1 MADSIRH
8 LIEEA
13 VKSSMR
19 ERNKERTS
27 TLRMALSELKKE
39 EIDNKIELS
48 NEDSIKILQRM
59 IKQRKESMSQ
69 FLNAQRN
76 DLAEKEES
84 EIVILQDFLPEQMS
98 EEDINKLVIEAI
110 NETDA
115 KEPQDIGK
123 VMGFLKTKI
132 QGNADMGIVK
142 ASFLPILPQQLLQQH
157 KSSDLPQYLMNHHL

>member
-19 ERNKERTS
+19 ERNKDRTS

-48 NEDSIKILQRM
+48 NESSIKILQRM

-98 EEDINKLVIEAI
+98 EDDINTLVIEAI

-132 QGNADMGIVK
+132 QGNADMGIVSK
-142 ASFLPILPQQLLQQH
+142 LVKENLQG
-157 KSSDLPQYLMNHHL
+157 

>member
-98 EEDINKLVIEAI
+98 EDDINKLVIEAI
-110 NETDA
+110 NETDE

-123 VMGFLKTKI
+123 VMSFLKTKI
-132 QGNADMGIVK
+132 QGNADMGVVSKLVK
-142 ASFLPILPQQLLQQH
+142 ENLQG
-157 KSSDLPQYLMNHHL
+157 

>member
-19 ERNKERTS
+19 ERNKDRTS

-48 NEDSIKILQRM
+48 NKDSIKILQRM

-76 DLAEKEES
+76 DLAEKEEL

-115 KEPQDIGK
+115 KELKDIGK

-132 QGNADMGIVK
+132 QGNADMGIVSK
-142 ASFLPILPQQLLQQH
+142 LVKENLQG
-157 KSSDLPQYLMNHHL
+157 

>member
-19 ERNKERTS
+19 ERNKDRTS

-48 NEDSIKILQRM
+48 NEGSIKILQRM

-98 EEDINKLVIEAI
+98 VDDINKLVIEAI
-110 NETDA
+110 NETNA

-132 QGNADMGIVK
+132 QGNADMGVVSKLVK
-142 ASFLPILPQQLLQQH
+142 ENLQG
-157 KSSDLPQYLMNHHL
+157 

>member
-19 ERNKERTS
+19 ERNKDRTS

-48 NEDSIKILQRM
+48 NEGSIKILQRM

-115 KEPQDIGK
+115 KEAQDIGK

-132 QGNADMGIVK
+132 QGNADMGVVSKLVK
-142 ASFLPILPQQLLQQH
+142 ETLQG
-157 KSSDLPQYLMNHHL
+157 

>member
-115 KEPQDIGK
+115 KELKDIGK

-132 QGNADMGIVK
+132 QGNADMGIVSK
-142 ASFLPILPQQLLQQH
+142 LVKENLQG
-157 KSSDLPQYLMNHHL
+157 

>member
-19 ERNKERTS
+19 ERNKDRTS

-69 FLNAQRN
+69 FLNAQRT

-132 QGNADMGIVK
+132 QGNADMGIVSK
-142 ASFLPILPQQLLQQH
+142 LVKENLQG
-157 KSSDLPQYLMNHHL
+157 

>member
-19 ERNKERTS
+19 ERNKDRTS

-98 EEDINKLVIEAI
+98 VDDINKLVIEAI

-132 QGNADMGIVK
+132 QGNADMGVVSKLVK
-142 ASFLPILPQQLLQQH
+142 EYLQG
-157 KSSDLPQYLMNHHL
+157 

>member
-19 ERNKERTS
+19 ERNKDRTS

-84 EIVILQDFLPEQMS
+84 EIVILQDFLPEQMG

-115 KEPQDIGK
+115 KVLKDIGK

-132 QGNADMGIVK
+132 QGNADMGIVSK
-142 ASFLPILPQQLLQQH
+142 QVKENLQG
-157 KSSDLPQYLMNHHL
+157 

>member
-19 ERNKERTS
+19 ERNKDRTS

-48 NEDSIKILQRM
+48 NEGSIKILQRM
-59 IKQRKESMSQ
+59 IKQRKESMTQ

-98 EEDINKLVIEAI
+98 VDDINKLVIEAI
-110 NETDA
+110 NETEA
-115 KEPQDIGK
+115 KEAQDIGK

-132 QGNADMGIVK
+132 QGNADMGIVSK
-142 ASFLPILPQQLLQQH
+142 LVKENLQG
-157 KSSDLPQYLMNHHL
+157 

>member
-13 VKSSMR
+13 VKSSMG
-19 ERNKERTS
+19 ERNKDRTS

-48 NEDSIKILQRM
+48 NEGSIKIHQRM

-69 FLNAQRN
+69 LLNAQRN

-98 EEDINKLVIEAI
+98 VDDINKLVIEAI
-110 NETDA
+110 NETEA

-132 QGNADMGIVK
+132 QGNADMGIVSK
-142 ASFLPILPQQLLQQH
+142 LVKENLQG
-157 KSSDLPQYLMNHHL
+157 

>member
-19 ERNKERTS
+19 ERNKDRTS

-59 IKQRKESMSQ
+59 IKQRKESMAQ

-132 QGNADMGIVK
+132 QGNADMGIVSK
-142 ASFLPILPQQLLQQH
+142 LVKENLQ
-157 KSSDLPQYLMNHHL
+157 D

>member
-48 NEDSIKILQRM
+48 NVDSIKILQRM

-98 EEDINKLVIEAI
+98 EDDINRLVIEAI

-132 QGNADMGIVK
+132 QGNADMGIVSK
-142 ASFLPILPQQLLQQH
+142 LVKENLQG
-157 KSSDLPQYLMNHHL
+157 

>member
-1 MADSIRH
+1 MADSIGH
-8 LIEEA
+8 LIAEA

-19 ERNKERTS
+19 ERNKDRTS

-76 DLAEKEES
+76 DLAKKEEL

-98 EEDINKLVIEAI
+98 EEAINKLVIEAI
-110 NETDA
+110 NETEA

-132 QGNADMGIVK
+132 QGNADMGVVSKLVK
-142 ASFLPILPQQLLQQH
+142 ENLQG
-157 KSSDLPQYLMNHHL
+157 

>member
-19 ERNKERTS
+19 ERNKDRTS

-48 NEDSIKILQRM
+48 NKDSIKILQRM

-115 KEPQDIGK
+115 KELKDIGK

-132 QGNADMGIVK
+132 QGNADMGIVSK
-142 ASFLPILPQQLLQQH
+142 LVKENLQG
-157 KSSDLPQYLMNHHL
+157 

>member
-19 ERNKERTS
+19 ERNKDRTS

-84 EIVILQDFLPEQMS
+84 EIVILQDFLPEHMS
-98 EEDINKLVIEAI
+98 EDAINKLVIEAI
-110 NETDA
+110 NETAA

-123 VMGFLKTKI
+123 VMSFLKTKI
-132 QGNADMGIVK
+132 QGNADMGVVSKLVK
-142 ASFLPILPQQLLQQH
+142 ENLQ
-157 KSSDLPQYLMNHHL
+157 D

>member
-1 MADSIRH
+1 MADSIRY

-19 ERNKERTS
+19 ERNKERTA

-115 KEPQDIGK
+115 KELKDIGK
-123 VMGFLKTKI
+123 VMAFLKTKI
-132 QGNADMGIVK
+132 QGNADMGIVSK
-142 ASFLPILPQQLLQQH
+142 LVKENLQG
-157 KSSDLPQYLMNHHL
+157 

>member
-13 VKSSMR
+13 VRSSMR

-115 KEPQDIGK
+115 KELKDIGK
-123 VMGFLKTKI
+123 VMGYLKTKI
-132 QGNADMGIVK
+132 QGNADMGIVSK
-142 ASFLPILPQQLLQQH
+142 LVKENLQG
-157 KSSDLPQYLMNHHL
+157 

>member
-1 MADSIRH
+1 
-8 LIEEA
+8 
-13 VKSSMR
+13 MR
-19 ERNKERTS
+19 ERNKDRTS

-48 NEDSIKILQRM
+48 NEGSIKILQRM

-98 EEDINKLVIEAI
+98 VDDINKLVIEAI
-110 NETDA
+110 NKTDA

-132 QGNADMGIVK
+132 QGNADMGVVSKLVK
-142 ASFLPILPQQLLQQH
+142 ENLQG
-157 KSSDLPQYLMNHHL
+157 

>member
-19 ERNKERTS
+19 ERNKDRTS

-48 NEDSIKILQRM
+48 NEGSIKILQRM

-98 EEDINKLVIEAI
+98 VDDINKLVIEAI

-132 QGNADMGIVK
+132 QGNADMGIVSK
-142 ASFLPILPQQLLQQH
+142 LVKENLQG
-157 KSSDLPQYLMNHHL
+157 

>member
-1 MADSIRH
+1 MASSIRH

-19 ERNKERTS
+19 ERNKDRTS

-48 NEDSIKILQRM
+48 NEGSIKILQRM

-98 EEDINKLVIEAI
+98 VDDINKLVIEAI

-115 KEPQDIGK
+115 KEAQDIGK

-132 QGNADMGIVK
+132 QGNADMGVVSKLVK
-142 ASFLPILPQQLLQQH
+142 ENLQG
-157 KSSDLPQYLMNHHL
+157 

>member
-98 EEDINKLVIEAI
+98 EDDINKLVIEAI

-132 QGNADMGIVK
+132 QGNADMGVVSKLVK
-142 ASFLPILPQQLLQQH
+142 ENLQG
-157 KSSDLPQYLMNHHL
+157 

>member
-19 ERNKERTS
+19 ERNKDRTS

-98 EEDINKLVIEAI
+98 EDDINKLVIEAI

-132 QGNADMGIVK
+132 QGNADMGVVSKLVK
-142 ASFLPILPQQLLQQH
+142 ENL
-157 KSSDLPQYLMNHHL
+157 KG

>member
-19 ERNKERTS
+19 ERNKDRTS

-76 DLAEKEES
+76 DLAEKEQS
-84 EIVILQDFLPEQMS
+84 EIIILQDFLPEQMS
-98 EEDINKLVIEAI
+98 EEDINRLVIEAI
-110 NETDA
+110 NETEA

-132 QGNADMGIVK
+132 QGNADMGIVSK
-142 ASFLPILPQQLLQQH
+142 LVKENLQG
-157 KSSDLPQYLMNHHL
+157 

>member
-19 ERNKERTS
+19 ERNKDRTS

-110 NETDA
+110 NETAA
-115 KEPQDIGK
+115 KELKDIGK

-132 QGNADMGIVK
+132 QGNADMGIVSK
-142 ASFLPILPQQLLQQH
+142 LVKENLQG
-157 KSSDLPQYLMNHHL
+157 

>member
-19 ERNKERTS
+19 ERNKDRTS

-115 KEPQDIGK
+115 KELKDIGK

-132 QGNADMGIVK
+132 QGNADMGVVSKLVK
-142 ASFLPILPQQLLQQH
+142 ESLQG
-157 KSSDLPQYLMNHHL
+157 

>member
-19 ERNKERTS
+19 ERNKDRTS

-48 NEDSIKILQRM
+48 NEGSIKILQRM

-76 DLAEKEES
+76 DLAEKEET

-98 EEDINKLVIEAI
+98 VDDINKLVIEAI

-115 KEPQDIGK
+115 KEAQDIGK

-132 QGNADMGIVK
+132 QGNADMGVVSKLVK
-142 ASFLPILPQQLLQQH
+142 ENLQG
-157 KSSDLPQYLMNHHL
+157 

>member
-19 ERNKERTS
+19 ERNKDRTS

-69 FLNAQRN
+69 FVNAQRN

-132 QGNADMGIVK
+132 QGNADMGIVSK
-142 ASFLPILPQQLLQQH
+142 LVKENLQG
-157 KSSDLPQYLMNHHL
+157 

>member
-19 ERNKERTS
+19 ERNKVRTS

-59 IKQRKESMSQ
+59 IKQRKESMAQ

-98 EEDINKLVIEAI
+98 VDDINKLVIEAI

-132 QGNADMGIVK
+132 QGNADMGVVSKLVK
-142 ASFLPILPQQLLQQH
+142 EYLQG
-157 KSSDLPQYLMNHHL
+157 

>member
-19 ERNKERTS
+19 ERNKDRTS

-69 FLNAQRN
+69 FLKAHRN
-76 DLAEKEES
+76 DLAQKEES

-132 QGNADMGIVK
+132 QGNADMGIVSNLVK
-142 ASFLPILPQQLLQQH
+142 ENLQG
-157 KSSDLPQYLMNHHL
+157 

>member
-19 ERNKERTS
+19 ERNKDRTS

-132 QGNADMGIVK
+132 QGNADMGVVSKLVK
-142 ASFLPILPQQLLQQH
+142 ENLQ
-157 KSSDLPQYLMNHHL
+157 D

>member
-19 ERNKERTS
+19 ERNKDRTS

-48 NEDSIKILQRM
+48 NEGSIKILQRM

-132 QGNADMGIVK
+132 QGNADMGIVSK
-142 ASFLPILPQQLLQQH
+142 LVKENLQG
-157 KSSDLPQYLMNHHL
+157 

>member
-1 MADSIRH
+1 MADSIRN
-8 LIEEA
+8 LIEDA

-19 ERNKERTS
+19 ERNKDRTS

-98 EEDINKLVIEAI
+98 EDDINKLVIEAI

-132 QGNADMGIVK
+132 QGNADMGVVSKLVK
-142 ASFLPILPQQLLQQH
+142 ENLQG
-157 KSSDLPQYLMNHHL
+157 

>member
-19 ERNKERTS
+19 ERNKDRTS

-48 NEDSIKILQRM
+48 NEGSIKILQRM

-76 DLAEKEES
+76 DLAEREES

-98 EEDINKLVIEAI
+98 EDDINKLVIEAI
-110 NETDA
+110 NETAA

-123 VMGFLKTKI
+123 VMSFLKTKI
-132 QGNADMGIVK
+132 QGNADMGVVSKLVK
-142 ASFLPILPQQLLQQH
+142 ENLQ
-157 KSSDLPQYLMNHHL
+157 D

>member
-19 ERNKERTS
+19 ERNKERTA

-115 KEPQDIGK
+115 KELKDIGK
-123 VMGFLKTKI
+123 VMAFLKTKI
-132 QGNADMGIVK
+132 QGNADMGIVSK
-142 ASFLPILPQQLLQQH
+142 LVRENLQG
-157 KSSDLPQYLMNHHL
+157 

>member
-27 TLRMALSELKKE
+27 ALRMALSELKKE

-48 NEDSIKILQRM
+48 NVDSIKILQRM

-98 EEDINKLVIEAI
+98 EDDINKLVIEAI

-115 KEPQDIGK
+115 QEPQDIGK
-123 VMGFLKTKI
+123 VMSFLKTKI
-132 QGNADMGIVK
+132 QGNADMGVVSKLVK
-142 ASFLPILPQQLLQQH
+142 ENLQ
-157 KSSDLPQYLMNHHL
+157 D